1 MLQAFFKQIAQ
12 ADVTVMVET
21 TWHNGSVDKDTNLI
35 AQRIAEHLLLVVS
48 GVLKV
53 GPFKHIVVLYV

>member
-12 ADVTVMVET
+12 ADVAVMVET
-21 TWHNGSVDKDTNLI
+21 TRHNGSVDKDAYLI
-35 AQRIAEHLLLVVS
+35 AQCMTEHLLVVC
-48 GVLKV
+48 GMLKV